1 MFIFVIILLIVLT
14 IRENQLTRQNRE
26 IKELNRKLKVLRE
39 NMDIPIENIPWAEP
53 IRELT
58 EQVNLLL
65 INQNISP
72 SDAASP
78 EPIYKKITTL
88 LSEGKKKEAKA
99 LAKKELLDPAECRQV
114 GLR

>member
-14 IRENQLTRQNRE
+14 MRENTINRQNRE
-26 IKELNRKLKVLRE
+26 IKELSRKLDVLLR
-39 NMDIPIENIPWAEP
+39 NMDIPPEEIPWAEP

-65 INQNISP
+65 INKNIAP

-78 EPIYKKITTL
+78 EPIYKKITEL
-88 LSEGKKKEAKA
+88 LSEGKKKEAKD
-99 LAKKELLDPAECRQV
+99 LAKKELLDPAECRGA